1 MSKVA
6 PDFKKFLPPRVSV
19 AEEDD
24 RPIYYLWTFDP
35 VTTKVHMDHNED
47 RHPAHALTHSTLAP
61 EVTHPDTVHGF
72 AYSIEGGWRIT
83 NDEHKEV
90 KDPYVVRKV
99 MDKLRGKHPE
109 PPLPHLTAVA

>member
-1 MSKVA
+1 MSI
-6 PDFKKFLPPRVSV
+6 PEDFKSLLPPHEAAV
-19 AEEDD
+19 EEDD
-24 RPIYYLWTFDP
+24 RPIYVLWTFDP

-72 AYSIEGGWRIT
+72 AYSIQGGWRIT
-83 NDEHKEV
+83 NDEDKEV

-99 MDKLRGKHPE
+99 VDKLHKDYPVA
-109 PPLPHLTAVA
+109 PQPHIS